1 MKQLTLAQAIERGYT
16 YYGFKDSGY
25 QNLLPID
32 DISDISPD
40 DFPEDALL
48 FGVNPY
54 YTPKITPEEASDL
67 VADFVAE
74 RTAEATGDDTMIV
87 HDTIKKL
94 DFSAFADVV
103 NLSLADR
110 KYYTLT
116 DIKLIP

>member
-25 QNLLPID
+25 QTLLPID
-32 DISDISPD
+32 DISPD

-48 FGVNPY
+48 FGVNPS
-54 YTPKITPEEASDL
+54 YTPKITPEEVSDL

-87 HDTIKKL
+87 HDTVKKL

-116 DIKLIP
+116 EIKLVP